1 MCITAGQIQW
11 TQDVTK
17 ALAMCKD
24 RGDKRA
30 LKSLKKKQVKNCKL
44 QVQKIIH
51 FLCTLCDI
59 EFRFCYKLEEVLIN

>member
-17 ALAMCKD
+17 ALAITKE

-30 LKSLKKKQVKNCKL
+30 LKSMKKKQVTYIATI
-44 QVQKIIH
+44 VHI
-51 FLCTLCDI
+51 
-59 EFRFCYKLEEVLIN
+59 R

>member
-17 ALAMCKD
+17 ALAITKE

-30 LKSLKKKQVKNCKL
+30 LKSMKKKQVKLIDKKSFTVPNLIIPLEHLIESGYFKTLL
-44 QVQKIIH
+44 Q
-51 FLCTLCDI
+51 
-59 EFRFCYKLEEVLIN
+59 

>member
-30 LKSLKKKQVKNCKL
+30 LKSLKKKQVLKRSDLKSKSL
-44 QVQKIIH
+44 KPGILRPL
-51 FLCTLCDI
+51 LCFEILY
-59 EFRFCYKLEEVLIN
+59 CYSLS